1 MEIYLNATELCN
13 SETENNILLFP
24 VFITLTQPKLSL
36 SDENRERK
44 SSQTLK
50 IVWVPHN
57 SQTQSYDSKQPNPN
71 RALFTPDYWL
81 PKSISSLSFQ
91 EHHGLASY
99 GPSTLFGISFFPLSS
114 STLDAKSGGTS
125 LSVEKTGEALKSPNS
140 VFSAGFYSVGDHAF
154 CFAIW
159 FSNSR
164 TIVWMANHE

>member
-1 MEIYLNATELCN
+1 MKRGKILAEIFWGKWEMVFEWATVISNSKLNWLDNTREWVPQSSKIYLSAIELCN
-13 SETENNILLFP
+13 SEIENNILLFP
-24 VFITLTQPKLSL
+24 VFITFTQLKLSL

-99 GPSTLFGISFFPLSS
+99 GPSTLFGISFPPFIF
-114 STLDAKSGGTS
+114 
-125 LSVEKTGEALKSPNS
+125 NII
-140 VFSAGFYSVGDHAF
+140 
-154 CFAIW
+154 C
-159 FSNSR
+159 
-164 TIVWMANHE
+164 

>member
-1 MEIYLNATELCN
+1 MKRGKILAEIFWGKWEMVFEWAMVISNSSTELSWQHRRN
-13 SETENNILLFP
+13 GSHRVWKFTLIPLSYVTQKQKNILLFP

-99 GPSTLFGISFFPLSS
+99 GPSTIFGISFPLFIF
-114 STLDAKSGGTS
+114 
-125 LSVEKTGEALKSPNS
+125 NIR
-140 VFSAGFYSVGDHAF
+140 
-154 CFAIW
+154 C
-159 FSNSR
+159 
-164 TIVWMANHE
+164 

>member
-1 MEIYLNATELCN
+1 MKRGKILAEIFWGKWEMVFEWAMVISNSSTELSWQHRRN
-13 SETENNILLFP
+13 GSHRVWKFTLIPLSYVTQKQKNILLFP

-99 GPSTLFGISFFPLSS
+99 GPSTLFGISFPPFIF
-114 STLDAKSGGTS
+114 
-125 LSVEKTGEALKSPNS
+125 NIR
-140 VFSAGFYSVGDHAF
+140 
-154 CFAIW
+154 C
-159 FSNSR
+159 
-164 TIVWMANHE
+164 